1 MNLKTIFFLV
11 LLISFSGWSQI
22 QIKGIV
28 VEKSSK
34 DPFPGVSIVEKNT
47 KNGTQSD
54 YDGNFTITVADEN
67 AILVFS
73 FIGIQTKEV
82 KIENQTN
89 LIVTLK
95 EECQKC
101 WFDTNRIGFFINSG
115 VINNPLG
122 GGVKIAFPAMNLPQ
136 TITSEIS
143 YQTDTN
149 DNRFFN
155 ASLNFLHLF
164 YNCDFDTDINT
175 YYQNLKFEQNIDLEK
190 YSIETSL
197 NFNRIRGIIGYS
209 LIDFSNLDKKK
220 EVESSG
226 LILGLQTWIGQP
238 FLVTLSGKTSF
249 YNDLID
255 YNVELNKSYK
265 NFYGFVRYYQVDDFN
280 ELSLGFGIELIYRL
294 KKQRNNN

>member
-1 MNLKTIFFLV
+1 MDLKSTLLV

-34 DPFPGVSIVEKNT
+34 EPLPGVTIVEKNT

-89 LIVTLK
+89 LKVNLK
-95 EECQKC
+95 EECHKD
-101 WFDTNRIGFFINSG
+101 WFDTNKIDFYINSG

-122 GGVKIAFPAMNLPQ
+122 GGVKIAFPAMNFPRTLS
-136 TITSEIS
+136 TEIS

-149 DNRFFN
+149 NNRFFN

-164 YNCDFDTDINT
+164 YNCDFDLDIKT
-175 YYQNLKFEQNIDLEK
+175 YYQNLKYDQNIDLKK

-197 NFNRIRGIIGYS
+197 NFNGIQGIIGYS
-209 LIDFSNLDKKK
+209 LIDFSNLDKEK

-226 LILGLQTWIGQP
+226 LIFGLQTWIGQP
-238 FLVTLSGKTSF
+238 FLVTISGKTSF

-255 YNVELNKSYK
+255 YQVELNKRHK
-265 NFYGFVRYYQVDDFN
+265 NFYGFLRYYQVDDFN

>member
-28 VEKSSK
+28 LEKSSK
-34 DPFPGVSIVEKNT
+34 DPLPGVIIVEKNT

-67 AILVFS
+67 AILVFT

-89 LIVTLK
+89 LKVNLK
-95 EECQKC
+95 EECHKD
-101 WFDTNRIGFFINSG
+101 WFDTNRIGFYINSG

-122 GGVKIAFPAMNLPQ
+122 GSVKIAFPAMNFPRTL
-136 TITSEIS
+136 TSEMS

-149 DNRFFN
+149 DNQFIN

-164 YNCDFDTDINT
+164 YNCNFDTDINT
-175 YYQNLKFEQNIDLEK
+175 YYQNLQYEKKIDLEK

-197 NFNRIRGIIGYS
+197 NFNRIRGTIGYS

-238 FLVTLSGKTSF
+238 FLVTISWKTSF
-249 YNDLID
+249 YNELID
-255 YNVELNKSYK
+255 YQVDLNKRYK
-265 NFYGFVRYYQVDDFN
+265 NFYGFIKYYQIDDFN